1 METTPPVAAERWKQ
15 RFENF
20 NKAFSQLQLAVTTYQ
35 ADKKNELIA
44 IAVIKTFEMTYEL
57 AWKTLKDYL
66 NYNGVE
72 VKLPR
77 DVLKQAFANNLVAD
91 GQVWIEMLDDRNVM
105 THTYDNEKALLAI
118 QHICTAYLPAIT
130 ALQAFFNQKASL

>member
-1 METTPPVAAERWKQ
+1 MEIKSFPVERWKQ

-35 ADKKNELIA
+35 LDKSNELIA
-44 IAVIKTFEMTYEL
+44 IALIKTFEMTYEL

-77 DVLKQAFANNLVAD
+77 EVLKQAFANNLVAD

-118 QHICTAYLPAIT
+118 HHICTDYLPAIT
-130 ALQAFFNQKASL
+130 ALQAFLNEKA